1 MIGVQKKNTCPRC
14 GSKREPD
21 NEVCPKCEFI
31 FTRIKPAHENKEP
44 AKEPKENL
52 AETPKPDIPEIRL
65 NPTLGNKRNFLYNL
79 NTRTVNLVLFAV
91 VAIVTGILLFK
102 YIMMMLATPNG

>member
-1 MIGVQKKNTCPRC
+1 MTGVQGKNMCPRC
-14 GSKREPD
+14 GSRREPD
-21 NEVCPKCEFI
+21 TEVCPKCEFI
-31 FTRIKPAHENKEP
+31 FTRIKPEHIHKEP
-44 AKEPKENL
+44 LENP

-65 NPTLGNKRNFLYNL
+65 NPALGNKRNFLYNL

-91 VAIVTGILLFK
+91 VAIGTGILLFK